1 MRRQAARVAAIAL
14 LAGALVAG
22 AFRPAHALDPVET
35 PMLEPLVKAG
45 ALPPV
50 AERLPQDPL
59 VVHFKR
65 AGAPSATEAAIG
77 AGTALSPGRQG
88 GDLTM
93 LVARDKDTRLMYSF
107 GYARLVTY
115 DQDLQ
120 IVPDILKSVD
130 VQDGRVFTLHL
141 RPGMRWSDGA
151 PFTTDDFRF
160 WWQDVANNKHLSP
173 YGPPVAILVD
183 GEKPQVDIIDTTTI
197 RYSWSHRNPFFLPA
211 LAGAQPLQIY
221 APAHY
226 LKQFLPRYA
235 DPATLKALVA
245 KAHARNWAA
254 LFIRKGHHYD
264 MNNPDLPTLQP
275 WVNTTAAPA
284 ERFVFVRNPY
294 YFKVD
299 ELGRQLPY
307 IDRVYLVV
315 ADSKIIPAKTGAGES
330 DLQWRYLHF
339 DNYTFLKAAEARND
353 NQVRLWRSGYGSR
366 LALFPNLTAS
376 DPVWRKLLRD
386 VRFRRALSVGI
397 DREEINQVIYYGL
410 ARPSNDTVVHR
421 SPLWR
426 EDFQTRWAQYD
437 PKLANQLL
445 DEIGLTRRNGDGI
458 RLMPDGRPL
467 ELVVETAGESTE
479 EVDVL
484 QLIADSWR
492 ALGIKLLIKPS
503 QPELLRDRVFSGA
516 TVMSIGRGLD
526 SGLATPD
533 MSPAELVPDQQDE
546 YQWPKWGEY
555 IETKGKAGEAPDTP
569 VATQLLKLMGD
580 WQTAPDEAGRREAWL
595 KILALRASQV
605 LTIGLVNDVPVP
617 MVVRNTLHNVPSE
630 GVLSWMPGSLLGIYQ
645 PDTFWLDGSATQ
657 VSRQ

>member
-1 MRRQAARVAAIAL
+1 MTRQTILAACAML
-14 LAGALVAG
+14 LAGALLPG
-22 AFRPAHALDPVET
+22 AAHAVAPVET
-35 PMLEPLVKAG
+35 PMLAPLVAAG

-59 VVHFKR
+59 VVHFKE
-65 AGAPSATEAAIG
+65 AGAPSTTEAAIG
-77 AGTALSPGRQG
+77 AETALSPGRQG

-107 GYARLVTY
+107 GYARLVAY

-130 VQDGRVFTLHL
+130 VQDERVFTLHL

-151 PFTTDDFRF
+151 PFTTEDFRF
-160 WWQDVANNKHLSP
+160 WWQDIANDKHLAP
-173 YGPPVAILVD
+173 YGPPVEILVD
-183 GEKPQVDIIDTTTI
+183 GEKPKVDIIDETTV
-197 RYSWSHRNPFFLPA
+197 RYSWTHRNPFFLPA
-211 LAGAQPLQIY
+211 LAGAQPLQIF

-226 LKQFLPRYA
+226 LRQFLPRYA
-235 DPATLKALVA
+235 DPGTLKALVK
-245 KAHARNWAA
+245 KAGARNWAA
-254 LFIRKGHHYD
+254 LFIRKGHLYNMD
-264 MNNPDLPTLQP
+264 NPDLPTLQP

-307 IDRVYLVV
+307 INRVYLVV
-315 ADSKIIPAKTGAGES
+315 ADPKIIPAKTGAGES

-339 DNYTFLKAAEARND
+339 DNYTFLKEGEARND

-366 LALFPNLTAS
+366 LALFPNLTVN
-376 DPVWRKLLRD
+376 DPVWRTLLRD

-426 EDFQTRWAQYD
+426 QDFETRWAQYD
-437 PKLANQLL
+437 PALANQLL
-445 DEIGLTRRNGDGI
+445 DQVGLTRRDGDGI

-467 ELVVETAGESTE
+467 EIVVETAGESTE
-479 EVDVL
+479 EVDML

-526 SGLATPD
+526 SGLATAD

-546 YQWPKWGEY
+546 YQWPKWGQY
-555 IETKGKAGEAPDTP
+555 VETKGKAGEKPDMP
-569 VATQLLKLMGD
+569 VATELLSLMGD
-580 WQTAPDEAGRREAWL
+580 WQTAPDEAGRRAAWL
-595 KILALRASQV
+595 KILALRADQV
-605 LTIGLVNDVPVP
+605 LTIGVVNDVPDPV
-617 MVVRNTLHNVPSE
+617 VVRNTLHNVPKE
-630 GVLSWMPGSLLGIYQ
+630 GVVSWMPGSLLGIYR
-645 PDTFWLDGSATQ
+645 PDTFWLDPS
-657 VSRQ
+657 S